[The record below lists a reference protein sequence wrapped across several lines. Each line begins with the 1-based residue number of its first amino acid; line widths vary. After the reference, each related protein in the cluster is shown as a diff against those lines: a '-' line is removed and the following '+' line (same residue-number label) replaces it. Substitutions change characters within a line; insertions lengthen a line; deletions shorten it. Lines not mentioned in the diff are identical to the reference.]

1 MKQKFKIIL
10 PAILVILFII
20 GCFSSRA
27 ERDPSSKGTV
37 PDKLFP
43 SIESPIEPADDTGNA
58 EDVQDVSAVPDI
70 SASIPPEGSTFQIQ
84 FIDVGQA
91 DAALISCDD
100 HHMLIDGGNRED
112 SSRIYSVLQK
122 NSIDHL
128 DIVVG
133 SHAHEDHI
141 GGLPGAY
148 QAVSVDLTLSPV
160 TEYDSKVFKTFKS
173 KAEEQGSGLIV
184 PSIGSTYTLGAAV
197 VQILGL
203 NGGEDTNDTSII
215 LKVTYGDTS
224 FLFTGDAEYDAEH
237 AVLDSGA
244 DLSATVLKVGH
255 HGSDTSTCYPFLL
268 AVSPQY
274 AVISVG
280 AGNSYGHPDDGTLSK
295 LRDAGVEVFRTDLQ
309 GDIFCTSDGKT
320 VHFETQKQPN
330 VPSWPKRSLPPTR
343 PFPGTRRFLVK
354 QMSACGGQQDERK
367 NMNIYLVGI
376 ETSYDY
382 RTFPWLKKTRGSFS
396 LKANMQTIVAET
408 PVEAERKYREARA
421 NKMVSWPAM
430 QKLTMEGMWPIMCK
444 EPNQKSQLWIRELDK
459 NSPLG
464 EYLEYMTPEDIT
476 LLKETTAKES

>member
-1 MKQKFKIIL
+1 MAAWIVSIRRRLPRSCPAETVRDGINGSLKMQIRVSDMKQKFKIIL

-43 SIESPIEPADDTGNA
+43 SIESLIEPADDTGNA
-58 EDVQDVSAVPDI
+58 EDVQDVSAVLDI

-91 DAALISCDD
+91 DAALISCDN
-100 HHMLIDGGNRED
+100 HHMLIDGGNRAD

-122 NSIDHL
+122 TGIDHL

-148 QAVSVDLTLSPV
+148 QTASVDLTLSPV
-160 TEYDSKVFKTFKS
+160 TEYDSKVFNSFKA
-173 KAEEQGSGLIV
+173 KAEEQGSGLTV
-184 PSIGSTYTLGAAV
+184 PSVGSTYELGSAV
-197 VQILGL
+197 VKILGL
-203 NGGEDTNDTSII
+203 NGGEDPNNTSII

-237 AVLDSGA
+237 TVLDSGA
-244 DLSATVLKVGH
+244 NLSATVLKVGH
-255 HGSDTSTCYPFLL
+255 HGSDTSTCYPFLR

-320 VHFETQKQPN
+320 VHFETQKQANEEQVNPTVADGSGQESVDHGGTYIGN
-330 VPSWPKRSLPPTR
+330 LNSLKFHCTSCSSLP
-343 PFPGTRRFLVK
+343 
-354 QMSACGGQQDERK
+354 
-367 NMNIYLVGI
+367 
-376 ETSYDY
+376 
-382 RTFPWLKKTRGSFS
+382 
-396 LKANMQTIVAET
+396 
-408 PVEAERKYREARA
+408 
-421 NKMVSWPAM
+421 
-430 QKLTMEGMWPIMCK
+430 
-444 EPNQKSQLWIRELDK
+444 
-459 NSPLG
+459 
-464 EYLEYMTPEDIT
+464 
-476 LLKETTAKES
+476 KESNRIYFDSRSAAVDAGYAPCKRCNP

>member
-58 EDVQDVSAVPDI
+58 EDVQDVSAVLDI

-100 HHMLIDGGNRED
+100 HYMLIDGGNRAD

-122 NSIDHL
+122 TGIDHL

-148 QAVSVDLTLSPV
+148 QTASVDLTLSPV
-160 TEYDSKVFKTFKS
+160 TEYDSKVFNTFKA
-173 KAEEQGSGLIV
+173 KAEEQGSGLTV
-184 PSIGSTYTLGAAV
+184 PSVGSTYELGSAV
-197 VQILGL
+197 VKILGL
-203 NGGEDTNDTSII
+203 NGGEDPNNTSII

-224 FLFTGDAEYDAEH
+224 FLFTGDAEYDGEH

-255 HGSDTSTCYPFLL
+255 HGSDTSTCYPFLR

-320 VHFETQKQPN
+320 VHFETQKQANEEQVNPTVADGSGQESVDYGGTYIGN
-330 VPSWPKRSLPPTR
+330 LNSLKFHCTSCSSLP
-343 PFPGTRRFLVK
+343 
-354 QMSACGGQQDERK
+354 
-367 NMNIYLVGI
+367 
-376 ETSYDY
+376 
-382 RTFPWLKKTRGSFS
+382 
-396 LKANMQTIVAET
+396 
-408 PVEAERKYREARA
+408 
-421 NKMVSWPAM
+421 
-430 QKLTMEGMWPIMCK
+430 
-444 EPNQKSQLWIRELDK
+444 
-459 NSPLG
+459 
-464 EYLEYMTPEDIT
+464 
-476 LLKETTAKES
+476 KESNRIYFDSRSAAVDAGYAPCKRCNP